1 MNINWYPGHME
12 KAKRQMSEQLKL
24 VDIVIELRDARMPL
38 SSANPMLNKLIGTKP
53 RLLVLTKKD
62 MADPVKTEYWLNE
75 LNKKEPCIALS
86 ALNDNVCKLVVGRV
100 KELLKDKLE
109 RAKRRGIRKKV
120 LRAMVVGIPNVGKS
134 TFINALTFSKATKV
148 ENRPGVT
155 RNLQWVR
162 LNEDLELLDTPGV
175 LWPKFDDQ
183 TVALKLAL
191 LAAISDHIADKRE
204 LALFAMDYL
213 KKHYPMALEK
223 RYGITLQDA
232 AMSNLE
238 ALAIQKNWLI
248 AGGKPDLDKT
258 YDMFL
263 TDIRSEALGR
273 ITWDDEDAGKYI

>member
-38 SSANPMLNKLIGTKP
+38 SSANPMLDKLIGTKP

-75 LNKKEPCIALS
+75 LNKEEPCIALS

-273 ITWDDEDAGKYI
+273 ITWDDEDAGKYL